1 MYKIVNQLVAILRFI
16 RKHKY
21 ISTTVVFVAFITFID
36 ENNLIHRIKQNREI
50 GQLRGKI
57 EKYKKEYDES
67 TRQLNELTE
76 NPEIIEKIAREKYM
90 MKQPNEDIYVFE
102 KE

>member
-1 MYKIVNQLVAILRFI
+1 MYKIVNQLVVILRFI
-16 RKHKY
+16 YKHKY
-21 ISTTVVFVAFITFID
+21 LATTVAFAVFITFID
-36 ENNLIHRIKQNREI
+36 ENNLIHRMKQNREI

-67 TRQLNELTE
+67 TQQLNALTE
-76 NPEIIEKIAREKYM
+76 NPEIIEKIAREKYL
-90 MKQPNEDIYVFE
+90 MKKPNEDIYVFE

>member
-1 MYKIVNQLVAILRFI
+1 MYKIVNKLVAILRFI

-21 ISTTVVFVAFITFID
+21 ISTTVVFVVFITFID

-57 EKYKKEYDES
+57 EIYKKEYDES

-76 NPEIIEKIAREKYM
+76 NPEIIEKIAREKYL
-90 MKQPNEDIYVFE
+90 MKKPNEDIYIFE